1 MTMAGNSVGWNVT
14 DQQEGMDLSSSG
26 TVVRGMRIYFATT
39 NGHKSS
45 IFVPA
50 AQYMNTDY
58 VREQLA
64 IAAAA
69 VAAVGNLTG

>member
-1 MTMAGNSVGWNVT
+1 MTMAGNGTGWNVT

-26 TVVRGMRIYFATT
+26 TVVRGMRIFFATT

-50 AQYMNTDY
+50 GLYMNTDY

-64 IAAAA
+64 TAAAMVAA
-69 VAAVGNLTG
+69 VANLSG